1 MSLTGALNA
10 AVTGLNAQSSALA
23 MIATNLSNSST
34 VGYKSITASF
44 ATMLNGSSSSKG
56 AVGGVTVKGLT
67 DVGAQGLPM
76 PSTVST
82 HMFVNGSGFFVTA
95 PETGSNSFSYTRNG
109 EFMPNDQ
116 GYLVNT
122 ANGQYL
128 QGWPTDS
135 EGNLLTGNNAASLE
149 AVDINKYP
157 TIADATTK
165 AALTANLPSEAG
177 NPPTAPAPIVGAVF
191 PADVDTTAGAKSFTV
206 NGVTVTLPMGAGAAG
221 LWTAA
226 EVATEI
232 NNALTTAGITT
243 LSASEAG
250 GALTFTNT
258 ATGTASNISIT
269 GFTGGL
275 TAAAMGLTTT
285 TSTGTGAAPGSFTSS
300 MTVYDSLG
308 TTAEVKMTWTKTAQN
323 TWTVT
328 FANPTMPGGGAVVG
342 TTTSAP
348 ITLSFNGDGT
358 LASSTPNTPSLE
370 IAWTTGALDS
380 AGSPSA
386 TSSGAIA
393 LDFAGMSQN
402 ASGLAADKLVVELEN
417 SVDGA
422 EFGKLKSVSVGAN
435 GTVYALYSNDM
446 IRALYKVPVA
456 TFANANGLTQASG
469 GLYAQ
474 SGESGDATLRV
485 AGQNGASD
493 IQGATL
499 EMSTTDTNK
508 EFANMMTAQQAYSG
522 SAQVMT
528 AANDMFDTLIGAVR

>member
-10 AVTGLNAQSSALA
+10 AVSGLNAQSSALA

-34 VGYKSITASF
+34 VGYKSITSSF
-44 ATMLNGSSSSKG
+44 ATMLSGGSSKLG

-95 PETGSNSFSYTRNG
+95 ADANSNSLNYTRSG
-109 EFMPNDQ
+109 EFMPDAE

-128 QGWPTDS
+128 QGWPTDA
-135 EGNLLTGNNAASLE
+135 EGNLLTGNNTASLE

-165 AALTANLPSEAG
+165 AMLTANLPSEAG
-177 NPPTAPAPIVGAVF
+177 NPPTAPNDIVGAAF
-191 PADVDTTAGAKSFTV
+191 GDVDTTGGAKSFVV
-206 NGVTVTLPMGAGAAG
+206 NGVTVTLGTTGSATPGT
-221 LWTAA
+221 WTPA
-226 EVATEI
+226 EIADEI
-232 NNALTTAGITT
+232 NAALTTAGVTAV
-243 LSASEAG
+243 SVAEAG
-250 GALTFTNT
+250 GALTFSNT
-258 ATGTASNISIT
+258 AVGSGANITIN

-275 TAAAMGLTTT
+275 NANALGLTTT
-285 TSTGTGAAPGSFTSS
+285 TSTGTSGAPNSFTSS

-308 TTAEVKMTWTKTAQN
+308 TTAEVQMTWTKTAQN

-328 FANPTMPGGGAVVG
+328 FANPTMPGGGAALG
-342 TTTSAP
+342 TTTTPP
-348 ITLSFNGDGT
+348 ITLNFNGDGT
-358 LASSTPNTPSLE
+358 LANSTPAVPSLE
-370 IAWTTGALDS
+370 IDWNTGALDS
-380 AGSPSA
+380 TGAPSA

-393 LDFAGMSQN
+393 LDFASMSQN
-402 ASGLAADKLVVELEN
+402 ASGLAADKLVVELE
-417 SVDGA
+417 SETDGA
-422 EFGKLKSVSVGAN
+422 EFGKLASVSIGEN
-435 GTVYALYSNDM
+435 GTVYATYSNNM
-446 IRALYKVPVA
+446 QRALYKVPVA
-456 TFANANGLTQASG
+456 TFANANGLTQGSG
-469 GLYAQ
+469 GVYSQ
-474 SGESGDATLRV
+474 TSESGDVTLRI
-485 AGQNGASD
+485 AGQNGAAD

-522 SAQVMT
+522 SAQVMS
-528 AANDMFDTLIGAVR
+528 AANNMFDTLIGAVR